1 MFREGSLR
9 PALLALRGCV
19 SKREAELETELAATF
34 FNHLANTFE
43 AQMFN
48 VTSKDGC

>member
-9 PALLALRGCV
+9 PAFAPRGCV